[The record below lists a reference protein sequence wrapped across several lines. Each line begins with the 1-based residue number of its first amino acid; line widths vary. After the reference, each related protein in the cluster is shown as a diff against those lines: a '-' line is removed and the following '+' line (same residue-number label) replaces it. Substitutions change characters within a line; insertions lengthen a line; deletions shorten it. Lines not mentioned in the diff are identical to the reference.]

1 MNGAC
6 DRTHFSVWV
15 VDLVEPSLR
24 MALNLGGYAPDLC
37 AGSALISAELSADG
51 RYVDSLRRTYDYE
64 APESSEGLIDIHE
77 RYCLDDVS
85 NTYLVCRRLERS
97 AAE

>member
-6 DRTHFSVWV
+6 DRTHFSVWM
-15 VDLVEPSLR
+15 VDRVEPSLR
-24 MALNLGGYAPDLC
+24 MALILDGYGPDLC

-51 RYVDSLRRTYDYE
+51 HYVDSLRRMYDYD
-64 APESSEGLIDIHE
+64 APESSDGLIDIHE
-77 RYCLDDVS
+77 RYCLDEVS
-85 NTYLVCRRLERS
+85 NTHLLCRREVRP